1 DVAETGI
8 DGPRGWTLT
17 AGQTAAAEAEFDRLT
32 IWCGHAA
39 PRDIQAPRICTRDEP
54 SARHKAVAPDNLS
67 APFRRERR
75 GAGCDIAREGDGTL
89 RIEEACPFG
98 ERVVSRVHLR
108 RVLQNRF
115 HLIGRERWIGLQHQ
129 RDRTADNR
137 RRHARTAL

>member
-1 DVAETGI
+1 AHRGNEHINDPWANAIAVAALGSPDDVAETGI

-89 RIEEACPFG
+89 R
-98 ERVVSRVHLR
+98 
-108 RVLQNRF
+108 
-115 HLIGRERWIGLQHQ
+115 
-129 RDRTADNR
+129 
-137 RRHARTAL
+137 